1 MRITSRH
8 SSHNE
13 PHSGPVPET
22 VAVIGA
28 SANRAKFGNKAVRA
42 FHHRGYTV
50 WPVNPHET
58 EIEGLRVY
66 RSIADVPGPVD
77 MVTFYV
83 PPAVGLRVIAE
94 VVAQR
99 PGEVWLNPGSESDEL
114 VAQARALGLEPITA
128 CSLVGHGMSPYGL

>member
-1 MRITSRH
+1 MS
-8 SSHNE
+8 
-13 PHSGPVPET
+13 ET

-42 FHHRGYTV
+42 FHRSGYTV

-66 RSIADVPGPVD
+66 RTITDVPGPID

-83 PPAVGLRVIAE
+83 PPAVGLRLIAD
-94 VVAQR
+94 VAAQR
-99 PGEVWLNPGSESDEL
+99 PREVWFNPGSESDEL
-114 VAQARALGLEPITA
+114 VARARALGLEPITA
-128 CSLVGHGMSPYGL
+128 CSIVAHGMSPYGL